1 MASVLE
7 VAASQSDYVMT
18 RGTKVQALNHH
29 FVLHSLEEHE
39 CCYHLTDGETE
50 ASGGRVTGNESLD
63 FLTPCPF
70 DGKALPVCS
79 LGCGDRG
86 G

>member
-39 CCYHLTDGETE
+39 
-50 ASGGRVTGNESLD
+50 SVVTILQMVKLRLQE
-63 FLTPCPF
+63 
-70 DGKALPVCS
+70 VE
-79 LGCGDRG
+79 
-86 G
+86 

>member
-1 MASVLE
+1 M
-7 VAASQSDYVMT
+7 
-18 RGTKVQALNHH
+18 
-29 FVLHSLEEHE
+29 
-39 CCYHLTDGETE
+39 
-50 ASGGRVTGNESLD
+50 TGNESLD